1 MSKNDQLEKRN
12 SDLSNIKLRN
22 IKSPSFFKKNND
34 GKDDD
39 DISSVSYISHTKS
52 KTISPQKRLKS
63 RVDENSSDSSIS
75 RKSVVR
81 NGKVQIFE
89 GRLDT
94 SDAEKSQRSINPKD
108 DIKEG
113 FKIKIPTNI
122 EVNNDEDDNS
132 LSQGSPQSKISVR
145 SNI

>member
-1 MSKNDQLEKRN
+1 M
-12 SDLSNIKLRN
+12 
-22 IKSPSFFKKNND
+22 
-34 GKDDD
+34 
-39 DISSVSYISHTKS
+39 
-52 KTISPQKRLKS
+52 
-63 RVDENSSDSSIS
+63 
-75 RKSVVR
+75 
-81 NGKVQIFE
+81 QIFE

-132 LSQGSPQSKISVR
+132 LSQGSPRSKISVI